1 MSDYRPRRVS
11 TLPGDVPQ
19 DGAEGQGSNV
29 TGGDLLPR
37 RVRLQEITQRGE
49 SNRDD
54 KDSRVVAAEDSGSE
68 NDALIND
75 ADDDGSD
82 DDAPAYVDATGQGG
96 LLVEQHEPEDDTPTH
111 VDAAVDADEELHDP
125 EDDTHGRVDAAVDAD
140 EEFEDTPDD
149 ERGADDPN
157 EWEEDLDEEDGG
169 DISEGGGGHEL
180 NGEDTS
186 SAAMRRG
193 RKIER
198 VVARRRAKNKISG
211 AAFRMIC
218 GKVRAKVRH
227 IYFANGVSSFE
238 SIEGVN
244 GTLFYVLSC
253 LGYIGQVPL
262 DDADCRTESQLK
274 NRRTSLRIVTETVA
288 QTGRDFRHE
297 VLNSHS
303 AA

>member
-11 TLPGDVPQ
+11 TSPGDVPQ

-29 TGGDLLPR
+29 TGGAFVPPR
-37 RVRLQEITQRGE
+37 VHLQEITQRGE

-54 KDSRVVAAEDSGSE
+54 KDSRVVAAEDSEPE
-68 NDALIND
+68 NDALINA
-75 ADDDGSD
+75 ADDDGSG
-82 DDAPAYVDATGQGG
+82 DDAHAHVDATGQGG
-96 LLVEQHEPEDDTPTH
+96 LLVEQHEPEDDMQAH
-111 VDAAVDADEELHDP
+111 VDVAVGADEEHHQP
-125 EDDTHGRVDAAVDAD
+125 EDDTHAHVDAADGD
-140 EEFEDTPDD
+140 ENELEDTPDD
-149 ERGADDPN
+149 EGETDDPN
-157 EWEEDLDEEDGG
+157 GWQVDLDKDHGG

-193 RKIER
+193 REIER

-218 GKVRAKVRH
+218 GEVRAKVRH

-244 GTLFYVLSC
+244 GTLFYVLSS

-262 DDADCRTESQLK
+262 DDAECRTETQLK
-274 NRRTSLRIVTETVA
+274 NRRTLLRIVTETVA

-297 VLNSHS
+297 VLDSHS